1 MRSLGIAALRG
12 LVTLGAPFAV
22 AMGGVLTLIIAAPP
36 NSSALWVR
44 VVDEVFGAVF
54 KQEITADLLATTQS
68 MSPRLIMN
76 NGASA
81 PAVACDCSGVYLET
95 HDYVRNVSSQF

>member
-1 MRSLGIAALRG
+1 MRSLGVAALKG
-12 LVTLGAPFAV
+12 LVTLGAPFAI
-22 AMGGVLTLIIAAPP
+22 ATGGVLTLIIAAPP
-36 NSSALWVR
+36 NSTALWVR

-95 HDYVRNVSSQF
+95 HDYVRIVSSRF